1 MSYPAQTVAGRGL
14 KSRLVLQVEAKVRQM
29 WTQGLKEKLSVPEIK
44 CFLKARKQ
52 ALGGKKAELL
62 ERLSTVLN
70 VMPNAS

>member
-1 MSYPAQTVAGRGL
+1 
-14 KSRLVLQVEAKVRQM
+14 M

-44 CFLKARKQ
+44 CFLKAHKQ
-52 ALGGKKAELL
+52 TLGGKKAELL